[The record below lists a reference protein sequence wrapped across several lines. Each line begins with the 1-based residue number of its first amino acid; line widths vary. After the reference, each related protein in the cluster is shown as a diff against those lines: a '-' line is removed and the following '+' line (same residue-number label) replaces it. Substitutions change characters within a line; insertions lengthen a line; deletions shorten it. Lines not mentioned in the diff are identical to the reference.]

1 MLKLMIKLKIF
12 FISRKAKKYF
22 KKSFFDPQK
31 YSLYFR
37 NDYLVRKINSLIKNF
52 NVEISVKGHENL
64 GNNGP
69 AMLYGNHQDNFDA
82 FAVIYALQAQSEAKD
97 DLNKIPTF
105 IAKHSLQYKSY
116 TRNILNS
123 IDTFFLDRDNIRKSL
138 DTMDQFSKFVKNNKT
153 YGVIFPEGT
162 RNKEGG
168 ISTFKPGSFK
178 IPKKEMIPII
188 PFTINNSVGALDF
201 ERKETLKVEIIFHK
215 KITPH
220 SFATQTTVALSE
232 RVEKIVSSAFKKP
245 QYQFK
250 DSEIDSDIENSKSA
264 IKWRKKEAKRIE
276 AQRKKEQKQQKE
288 EQKIVEQQNKQ
299 YEKYEKKLNK
309 KQKKQ

>member
-1 MLKLMIKLKIF
+1 MLKFFIKLKILL
-12 FISRKAKKYF
+12 ISKKSKKYL

-37 NDYLVRKINSLIKNF
+37 NDYLVRKINYLIKKLK
-52 NVEISVKGHENL
+52 VEIVVKGYENL
-64 GNNGP
+64 GNTGP
-69 AMLYGNHQDNFDA
+69 AILYGNHQDNFDA
-82 FAVIYALQAQSEAKD
+82 FVVIYALQAQSEAKD
-97 DLNKIPTF
+97 DFNKIPTF

-123 IDTFFLDRDNIRKSL
+123 IDTFFLERDNIRKSL
-138 DTMDQFSKFVKNNKT
+138 ETMDQFTKFVKNNKT

-178 IPKKEMIPII
+178 FPKKEMIPII
-188 PFTINNSVGALDF
+188 PFTLNNSVGALDF
-201 ERKETLKVEIIFHK
+201 KRKDPLKVEIIFHK

-220 SFATQTTVALSE
+220 SFATQTTIALSE
-232 RVEKIVSSAFKKP
+232 RVEKIVLSSFRAP
-245 QYQFK
+245 QYKFK

-264 IKWRKKEAKRIE
+264 IKWRKKEAKKIE
-276 AQRKKEQKQQKE
+276 AQRKKEEKQKKE
-288 EQKIVEQQNKQ
+288 EDRIIKEQKKQ
-299 YEKYEKKLNK
+299 DEKYEKKLNK
-309 KQKKQ
+309 KQKNK